1 MVEHDLDTM
10 RAADCIV
17 DVGPMA
23 GQEGGEIIAVG
34 SIDDLISAKRSITG
48 RISLRGRK
56 DSHPEKA
63 SNQ

>member
-1 MVEHDLDTM
+1 M

-17 DVGPMA
+17 DVGPLA

-48 RISLRGRK
+48 KFLSGRK
-56 DSHPEKA
+56 DSHPEEA